1 MTIAARLSRVT
12 ACYYETVMPKREQG
26 PEPEAATSLAST
38 AEVAVVVRDVQRAH
52 RGRIRWGIGKH
63 TAELALRALE
73 PAPKSPRAPGPAP
86 KSRRRKRHKR
96 LL

>member
-1 MTIAARLSRVT
+1 MAD
-12 ACYYETVMPKREQG
+12 RERG
-26 PEPEAATSLAST
+26 TPNESDEVPLTTT
-38 AEVAVVVRDVQRAH
+38 AEVAAVVRDVQRKR
-52 RGRIRWGIGKH
+52 RGQIRWSLGKH

-73 PAPKSPRAPGPAP
+73 EPAHRVRRGPPP